1 MENKSMACTFGSRQ
15 KSPRTDNYLSIL
27 SVQICNVTD
36 KDYNQSKKWSKTY
49 IYNRQFERT
58 KGHICFNG
66 CDDFLSAIEHYI
78 S

>member
-1 MENKSMACTFGSRQ
+1 MALGRSPLELIIILAYCQFRFVTSLTKIIIKAKNGVKLTFITVR
-15 KSPRTDNYLSIL
+15 
-27 SVQICNVTD
+27 
-36 KDYNQSKKWSKTY
+36 
-49 IYNRQFERT
+49 FERT